1 MATVQSLGELTA
13 LDPVNWWGG
22 AQRNSI
28 RMYDDFNHDY
38 AELYRTQPNVRTC
51 VDFLARNIAQLGLHV
66 FRRVGETDRVRERT
80 HGLALLLAKPMPP
93 EMKVT
98 PYRLIEHLV
107 SDIGIYFNGYWL
119 KIRRAGGV
127 GALLRIPPP
136 YIVPQGGLFPVNY
149 VMTIAGQRFDIPP
162 ADVVH
167 FRGYN
172 PESSVTGLSPL
183 ETLRRILAEE
193 WEAGTYR
200 RDFWRNAAKAEG
212 FIKRPATAPEW
223 SDGARERF
231 LAEFNQLYGGH
242 GEGSGGTAVLEDG
255 MEWQEGSFNP
265 QQSEYI
271 QGRKLTREECAR
283 SYHIPLPMVGI
294 LDNATFSNIR
304 EQHRNLYQDSLGP
317 HLASIED
324 DVDLQLLPDF
334 SDSEGVYTEFNIAE
348 KLAGSFEEQMAAFQA
363 AVGRPWMSANE
374 ARARQNLPADPEG
387 DGLAIPLNISITG
400 VTPEPAPAPPEVP
413 PTTPPPTPPAQAGR
427 LPGADGKGTNTT
439 QPALRARY
447 REKFRQTL
455 ARHYRRQG
463 DAMISR
469 VPKLRSAGKAVVGG
483 VWYDETRWNEE
494 LTADLFGLNH
504 TTAMAWASE
513 VIDQSGADI
522 GNMDAFEARM
532 LPYLAEHS
540 RVQAEGINANTRD
553 QLATALADSDP
564 LGAVKGLFE
573 MAVTV
578 WAISQAVSAVTSMAN
593 FGGHEAAQ
601 AGGLRRKTWHVNNSN
616 PRPSHAAM
624 NGMTIDIRGTFPTG
638 QRWPGDPAG
647 GADEVANCD
656 CSVEFA

>member
-1 MATVQSLGELTA
+1 MAAVQSLGEITA
-13 LDPVNWWGG
+13 LNPVNWWTG
-22 AQRNSI
+22 AQRSSI
-28 RMYDDFNHDY
+28 SLYDTFNYDY

-66 FRRVGETDRVRERT
+66 FRRIGETDRVRERT
-80 HGLALLLAKPMPP
+80 HGLAILLQAPMPP

-98 PYRLIEHLV
+98 PYRLIEHMV
-107 SDIGIYFNGYWL
+107 SDIGIYFNAYWL
-119 KIRRAGGV
+119 KIRKAGTV

-136 YIVPQGGLFPVNY
+136 YIVPQGGLFPVSY
-149 VMTIAGQRFDIPP
+149 QMTIAGQLFILPP
-162 ADVVH
+162 QDVVH

-172 PESSVTGLSPL
+172 PESAVTGLSPL

-193 WEAGTYR
+193 YEAGDYR
-200 RDFWRNAAKAEG
+200 RDYWRNAAKAEG

-223 SDGARERF
+223 SDAARERF
-231 LAEFNQLYGGH
+231 LAEFNQLYAGH
-242 GEGSGGTAVLEDG
+242 GESAGGTAVLEDG
-255 MEWQEGSFNP
+255 MEWEQGSFNP

-271 QGRKLTREECAR
+271 MGRKLTREECAR

-294 LDNATFSNIR
+294 LDNATFSNIK
-304 EQHRNLYQDSLGP
+304 EQHKNLYQDSLGP

-324 DVDLQLLPDF
+324 DIDLQLLTDF
-334 SDSEGVYTEFNIAE
+334 ANSEGVYTEFNIAE
-348 KLAGSFEEQMAAFQA
+348 KLAGSFEEQMTAFQA

-374 ARARQNLPADPEG
+374 ARARQNLPRDPEG

-400 VTPEPAPAPPEVP
+400 VTPDPSVNPPGVP
-413 PTTPPPTPPAQAGR
+413 PALP
-427 LPGADGKGTNTT
+427 PGAASRPLLGEGKGSNAT

-447 REKFRQTL
+447 REKYRQTL
-455 ARHYRRQG
+455 AHHYRRQG

-469 VPKLRSAGKAVVGG
+469 VPKLRASGKAVVGG
-483 VWYDETRWNEE
+483 VWYDEARWNDE
-494 LTADLFGLNH
+494 LTADLFGLNRV
-504 TTAMAWASE
+504 TALTWAGT
-513 VIDQSGADI
+513 VVDQTGIDI
-522 GNMDAFEARM
+522 ENMDAFEARM
-532 LPYLAEHS
+532 LPWLAEHS
-540 RVQAEGINANTRD
+540 RVQAEGINANVRD
-553 QLATALADSDP
+553 NLEVALADPSDP
-564 LGAVKGLFE
+564 LGAVKGMFE
-573 MAVTV
+573 LAVTV
-578 WAISQAVSAVTSMAN
+578 WAVLGAVTAVTSSAN

-601 AGGLRRKTWHVNNSN
+601 AGGLRSKTWHVNNSN